1 MSVTEPSG
9 GAVLLDCLQAREEL
23 QTVSNCL
30 EKMPFSQTED
40 HEWWAG
46 NLFSIQQSPTRQMT
60 ARCCERGFGL
70 KQQTNRQ
77 NISGVSDAFKRH

>member
-9 GAVLLDCLQAREEL
+9 GAVLLDCLQAKKEL

-40 HEWWAG
+40 HEW
-46 NLFSIQQSPTRQMT
+46 
-60 ARCCERGFGL
+60 
-70 KQQTNRQ
+70 
-77 NISGVSDAFKRH
+77 